1 MARPV
6 DTHNGSM
13 LLDEAI
19 EGFLRTVEFEYGY
32 SPHTVKAY
40 RNDLR
45 SLKEYLDSSAEGS
58 TIETAETGEGADNN
72 AAGSAGAVTST
83 VTSTVTNT
91 DAGSATNTGAG
102 SVTASGSGQAAPV
115 DVSAI
120 DLELL
125 RGWLWD
131 KQQRGYAAGT
141 IARSVA
147 TAKSF
152 GSWLEQRRI
161 LPGSPASRLHAPK
174 QARTLPR
181 VLSEQ
186 QLDRILERAE
196 HRAADGD
203 PAALRDRAV
212 LELLYATALRVSEL
226 CSLPV
231 AGLDLSDRTVRVT
244 GKGNKQRVV
253 PLGGPA
259 AKAIGEYLRVARP
272 QLLALS
278 PSGVHV
284 ALFLGN
290 QGGDLTPSAV
300 YRLVSRELEQE
311 PGSGPRGPHTLRH
324 SAATHLLN
332 GGADLRVVQE
342 MLGHASLNSTQI
354 YTHVST
360 ERLAQTYR
368 QAHPR
373 A

>member
-1 MARPV
+1 MA
-6 DTHNGSM
+6 HNECM
-13 LLDEAI
+13 RLNEAI

-32 SPHTVKAY
+32 STHTVKAY

-45 SLKEYLDSSAEGS
+45 SLLEFVQPEEQDGQP
-58 TIETAETGEGADNN
+58 GE
-72 AAGSAGAVTST
+72 
-83 VTSTVTNT
+83 
-91 DAGSATNTGAG
+91 
-102 SVTASGSGQAAPV
+102 V
-115 DVSAI
+115 DVTVL

-131 KQQRGYAAGT
+131 KQQRGYATRT

-147 TAKSF
+147 TIKSF
-152 GSWLEQRRI
+152 GSWLEQRQV
-161 LPGSPASRLHAPK
+161 LPGSPASRLHTPK
-174 QARTLPR
+174 QTKTLPR

-186 QLDRILERAE
+186 QLDRILERAAR
-196 HRAADGD
+196 RAESGD
-203 PAALRDRAV
+203 PGQIRDRAV

-226 CSLPV
+226 SALPLD
-231 AGLDLSDRTVRVT
+231 GLDLNARTVRVI

-253 PLGGPA
+253 PMGAPA
-259 AKAIGEYLRVARP
+259 AGAIDDYLRRARGP
-272 QLLALS
+272 LLAQGEGEDPGTVFVSNHGTALS
-278 PSGVHV
+278 
-284 ALFLGN
+284 
-290 QGGDLTPSAV
+290 PSAV

-311 PGSGPRGPHTLRH
+311 PGGGPRGPHTFRH

-342 MLGHASLNSTQI
+342 MLGHASLGSTQI

>member
-1 MARPV
+1 MRV
-6 DTHNGSM
+6 
-13 LLDEAI
+13 DEAI
-19 EGFLRTVEFEYGY
+19 DGFLRTVEFEYGY

-45 SLKEYLDSSAEGS
+45 SLADYIEAE
-58 TIETAETGEGADNN
+58 EPDGERGA
-72 AAGSAGAVTST
+72 
-83 VTSTVTNT
+83 
-91 DAGSATNTGAG
+91 
-102 SVTASGSGQAAPV
+102 V
-115 DVSAI
+115 DVSVL

-125 RGWLWD
+125 RSWLWD
-131 KQQRGYAAGT
+131 RQQRGYAAGT

-147 TAKSF
+147 TVKSF
-152 GSWLEQRRI
+152 GSWLEQRRV
-161 LPGSPASRLHAPK
+161 LPGSPASRLQTPK
-174 QARTLPR
+174 QSRPLPR

-186 QLDRILERAE
+186 QLDRILERAAS
-196 HRAADGD
+196 RAESGD
-203 PAALRDRAV
+203 PGAIRDRAV

-226 CSLPV
+226 CTLPLD
-231 AGLDLSDRTVRVT
+231 GLDLADRTVRVT

-253 PLGGPA
+253 PLGAPA
-259 AKAIGEYLRVARP
+259 AKALGEYLRLARP
-272 QLLALS
+272 ELLERAR
-278 PSGVHV
+278 GEVHGT
-284 ALFLGN
+284 LLLGN
-290 QGGDLTPSAV
+290 QGGELTPSSV
-300 YRLVSRELEQE
+300 YRLVSHELEQE

-342 MLGHASLNSTQI
+342 MLGHASLGSTQI

>member
-1 MARPV
+1 MR
-6 DTHNGSM
+6 
-13 LLDEAI
+13 LDEAI

-45 SLKEYLDSSAEGS
+45 SLKEYFESGADARV
-58 TIETAETGEGADNN
+58 TVRVETGTH
-72 AAGSAGAVTST
+72 AGAISESNADTGIHAEAEAE
-83 VTSTVTNT
+83 
-91 DAGSATNTGAG
+91 AGTEAEASSGAN
-102 SVTASGSGQAAPV
+102 SGPEQAAVV

-203 PAALRDRAV
+203 PVALRDRAV

-259 AKAIGEYLRVARP
+259 AKAIGEYLQGARP

-278 PSGVHV
+278 QSGLH
-284 ALFLGN
+284 ASLFLSN